1 MSSAEAESTA
11 PAVSTSTG
19 SGAIASDTALRRLL
33 VRSGALLEAHVAVDR
48 ALQRH
53 AISKTELD
61 SYTVDLL
68 FQLMLTPGRRLR
80 GVEVAQQLLISPPST
95 TRLIDRAEEA
105 GLVERTPDPDDR
117 RAQQIVVT
125 AEGERRVQEFSPAM
139 LEVFRQV
146 FGEFTTAELRT
157 LTGLLVRVRDAAR
170 EVAARDEL

>member
-1 MSSAEAESTA
+1 MSSGEADSAPPSVSTA
-11 PAVSTSTG
+11 TAT
-19 SGAIASDTALRRLL
+19 IAGEASVRRLL

-48 ALQRH
+48 ALHRH
-53 AISKTELD
+53 AISKTDLD

-68 FQLMLTPGRRLR
+68 FQLMLSPGQRLR

-105 GLVERTPDPDDR
+105 GLVRRTPDPDDR

-125 AEGERRVQEFSPAM
+125 AEGERRVQEFAPAM
-139 LEVFRQV
+139 LDVFRQV

-157 LTGLLVRVRDAAR
+157 LTRLLVRVRDAAR